1 MYIRILT
8 VGSVKES
15 FYKDAIAEFKK
26 RLGRYAVLE
35 VVEVKDEKTVEK
47 ASDAIDRKIKEI
59 EGQRLLSR
67 LSDNDFVVALAIEGR
82 KLSSTE
88 FAQQLANWEVS
99 SGSRI
104 TFIIG
109 GSIGLCEEVIRR
121 ANYLL
126 SFSDMTFPHQLMRV
140 ILCEQIYRSYRIR
153 NNEPYHK

>member
-15 FYKDAIAEFKK
+15 FYKEAIAEFKK
-26 RLGRYAVLE
+26 RLRRYTVLE

-82 KLSSTE
+82 KLSSME
-88 FAQQLANWEVS
+88 FAQKLANWEVS

>member
-15 FYKDAIAEFKK
+15 FYKEAIAEFKK
-26 RLGRYAVLE
+26 RLGRYTVLE

-88 FAQQLANWEVS
+88 FAQKLANWEV
-99 SGSRI
+99 GSRI

>member
-15 FYKDAIAEFKK
+15 FYKEAIAEFKK
-26 RLGRYAVLE
+26 RLGRYTVLE

-88 FAQQLANWEVS
+88 FAEKLANQFGFEDHIHHRRFHRS
-99 SGSRI
+99 LRGSDKKGELFTELFGYDI
-104 TFIIG
+104 SA
-109 GSIGLCEEVIRR
+109 SI
-121 ANYLL
+121 
-126 SFSDMTFPHQLMRV
+126 
-140 ILCEQIYRSYRIR
+140 
-153 NNEPYHK
+153 NEGHIV

>member
-15 FYKDAIAEFKK
+15 FYKEAIAELKK
-26 RLGRYAVLE
+26 RLGRYTVLE

-88 FAQQLANWEVS
+88 FAQKLANWEVS

-121 ANYLL
+121 ANFLL
-126 SFSDMTFPHQLMRV
+126 SFSNMTFPHQLMRV

>member
-15 FYKDAIAEFKK
+15 FYIEAIAEFKK
-26 RLGRYAVLE
+26 RLGRYTVLE

-88 FAQQLANWEVS
+88 FAQKLANWEVS